1 MKKIIIIILLFICN
15 YSFSQENYKNKNFT
29 TEEIHNFLKEKY
41 SIEEINEMKV
51 KNSELY
57 NFYCKSFKEGII
69 LVKNYKERYK
79 DKEITTTKLN
89 VTLNDNEIFNYLKYN
104 IQPTEFHQYF
114 SINNDNTLVIIKGK
128 SSLKN

>member
-29 TEEIHNFLKEKY
+29 TDEIHNFLKEKY

-104 IQPTEFHQYF
+104 IQPTENHQYF
-114 SINNDNTLVIIKGK
+114 SINNDSTLVIIKGK
-128 SSLKN
+128 STLKN